1 MKLYLNTRMI
11 YYMNKLTQFG
21 IILLMLLDGQIT
33 KEYFNLTIPS
43 TIIGM
48 MLLLLLLILKIIKV
62 SWIEGVSKVL
72 LDNLSLFFIPAG
84 VSIMN
89 ELDIFKGKVISLLF
103 ILLISTIVVMVVTAY
118 TVQILM
124 AIKDK

>member
-1 MKLYLNTRMI
+1 
-11 YYMNKLTQFG
+11 MNKLTQFG
-21 IILLMLLDGQIT
+21 IILLMLLGGQIIQ
-33 KEYFNLTIPS
+33 EYFNLTIPS